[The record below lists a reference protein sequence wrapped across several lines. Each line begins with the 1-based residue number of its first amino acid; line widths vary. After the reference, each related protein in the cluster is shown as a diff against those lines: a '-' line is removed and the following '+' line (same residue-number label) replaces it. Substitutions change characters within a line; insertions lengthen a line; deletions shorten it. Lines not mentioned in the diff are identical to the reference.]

1 MRVYNREEE
10 FNNEAIVYV
19 ARMTFDVAVD
29 VISGGN
35 VADESQQVLYY
46 LLEMAKEKNLTK
58 ESISAIATYYNMVL
72 DENANNLIPD

>member
-46 LLEMAKEKNLTK
+46 LLEMAKEKNLKK